1 MNFIPKS
8 LKTDEFNFIMEK
20 STIDNGYNTQS
31 SLNEELLLLKIQ
43 IIHVILN
50 FCNYS
55 SPYKLFSK
63 SQNFLIIIIGISP
76 KTYLDEVYSLSAQ
89 NSCDQKTNITTHL
102 HKM

>member
-8 LKTDEFNFIMEK
+8 LKTDEFSFIMEK

-55 SPYKLFSK
+55 S
-63 SQNFLIIIIGISP
+63 
-76 KTYLDEVYSLSAQ
+76 
-89 NSCDQKTNITTHL
+89 
-102 HKM
+102 